1 MKNSVITGFSF
12 LLGIGIGAYVT
23 YMYVKDMYAEI
34 AQEEI
39 NSVKEAYIK
48 KAKNLQ
54 KDVITE
60 DEKKEKVDKVK
71 NKNKSDI
78 SEYAAKL
85 KESGYTNYS
94 EISQEDN
101 DMEVPYVIAPED
113 YGENDEYETISL
125 TYYSD
130 SVLTDEDDEVIINP
144 GELVGE
150 DFTSHFGDYEDD
162 SVFIRND
169 DRKIDF
175 EILMDYRTYQDVLKT
190 KPHLEG

>member
-12 LLGIGIGAYVT
+12 LLGMGIGAYVT

-48 KAKNLQ
+48 KTKNLQ
-54 KDVITE
+54 RDVITE
-60 DEKKEKVDKVK
+60 DEKKEKVDEAK
-71 NKNKSDI
+71 NKPDI

-85 KESGYTNYS
+85 KENGYTNYS

-101 DMEVPYVIAPED
+101 DVEVPYVIAPED

-130 SVLTDEDDEVIINP
+130 GVLTDEDDEVITNP
-144 GELVGE
+144 GELVGR
-150 DFTSHFGDYEDD
+150 DFASHFGDYEDD

-169 DRKIDF
+169 NRKIDF
-175 EILMDYRTYQDVLKT
+175 EILMDYRTYQDVLKA
-190 KPHLEG
+190 KPHLED

>member
-12 LLGIGIGAYVT
+12 LLGMGIGAYVT

-48 KAKNLQ
+48 KTKNLQ

-60 DEKKEKVDKVK
+60 DENKEKVDKAK
-71 NKNKSDI
+71 NKTDI
-78 SEYAAKL
+78 SEYAVKL

-101 DMEVPYVIAPED
+101 DVEVPYVIAPED

-130 SVLTDEDDEVIINP
+130 GVLTDEDDEVITNP
-144 GELVGE
+144 GELVGR
-150 DFTSHFGDYEDD
+150 DFASHFGDYEDD

-169 DRKIDF
+169 NRKIDF
-175 EILMDYRTYQDVLKT
+175 EILMDYRTYQDVLKA
-190 KPHLEG
+190 KPHLED

>member
-12 LLGIGIGAYVT
+12 LLGMGIGAYVT

-39 NSVKEAYIK
+39 NSVKEAYVE
-48 KAKNLQ
+48 KAKSIQ
-54 KDVITE
+54 KENITE
-60 DEKKEKVDKVK
+60 DEKKEKADKAK
-71 NKNKSDI
+71 NKPDI
-78 SEYAAKL
+78 SEYTVKL

-94 EISQEDN
+94 EMSQEDN
-101 DMEVPYVIAPED
+101 DVEAPYVIAPED

-130 SVLTDEDDEVIINP
+130 GVLTDEDDEVITNP
-144 GELVGE
+144 GELVGR
-150 DFTSHFGDYEDD
+150 DFASHFGDYEDD

-169 DRKIDF
+169 NRKIDF
-175 EILMDYRTYQDVLKT
+175 EILMDYRTYQDVLKA
-190 KPHLEG
+190 KPHLED

>member
-1 MKNSVITGFSF
+1 MKNNVITGFSF
-12 LLGIGIGAYVT
+12 LLGMGIGAYIT
-23 YMYVKDMYAEI
+23 YIYVKDMYAEI

-60 DEKKEKVDKVK
+60 DEKKEKVDKV
-71 NKNKSDI
+71 KNKSDI

-130 SVLTDEDDEVIINP
+130 GVLTDEDDKVITNP
-144 GELVGE
+144 GELVGR
-150 DFTSHFGDYEDD
+150 DFASHFGDYEDD

-175 EILMDYRTYQDVLKT
+175 EILMDYRTYQDVLKA
-190 KPHLEG
+190 KPHLED

>member
-12 LLGIGIGAYVT
+12 LLGMGIGAYVT

-48 KAKNLQ
+48 KTKNLQ

-60 DEKKEKVDKVK
+60 DENKEKVDKAK
-71 NKNKSDI
+71 NKPDI
-78 SEYAAKL
+78 SEYAVKL

-101 DMEVPYVIAPED
+101 DVEVPYVIAPED

-130 SVLTDEDDEVIINP
+130 GVLTDEDDEVITNP
-144 GELVGE
+144 GELVGR
-150 DFTSHFGDYEDD
+150 DFASHFGDYEDD

-175 EILMDYRTYQDVLKT
+175 EILMDYRTYQDVLKA
-190 KPHLEG
+190 KPHLED

>member
-12 LLGIGIGAYVT
+12 LLGMGIGAYIT
-23 YMYVKDMYAEI
+23 YIYVKDMYAEI

-48 KAKNLQ
+48 KTKNLQ

-101 DMEVPYVIAPED
+101 DVEVPYVIAPED

-130 SVLTDEDDEVIINP
+130 GVLTDEDDEVITNP
-144 GELVGE
+144 GELVGR
-150 DFTSHFGDYEDD
+150 DFASHFGDYEDD

-169 DRKIDF
+169 NRKIDF
-175 EILMDYRTYQDVLKT
+175 EILMDYRTYQDVLKA
-190 KPHLEG
+190 KPHLED

>member
-12 LLGIGIGAYVT
+12 LLGMGIGAYVT
-23 YMYVKDMYAEI
+23 YMYIKDMYAEI

-48 KAKNLQ
+48 KTKNLQ

-60 DEKKEKVDKVK
+60 DENKEKVDKAK
-71 NKNKSDI
+71 NKPDI
-78 SEYAAKL
+78 SEYAVKL

-101 DMEVPYVIAPED
+101 DVEVPYVIAPED

-130 SVLTDEDDEVIINP
+130 GVLTDEDDEVITNP
-144 GELVGE
+144 GELVGR
-150 DFTSHFGDYEDD
+150 DFASHFGDYEDD

-169 DRKIDF
+169 NRKIDF
-175 EILMDYRTYQDVLKT
+175 EILMDYRTYQDVLKA
-190 KPHLEG
+190 KPHLED

>member
-12 LLGIGIGAYVT
+12 LLGMGIGAYVT

-39 NSVKEAYIK
+39 NSVKEAYAE
-48 KAKNLQ
+48 KAKNL
-54 KDVITE
+54 KRDDITE
-60 DEKKEKVDKVK
+60 DEKKEKADKAK
-71 NKNKSDI
+71 NKPDI

-101 DMEVPYVIAPED
+101 DVEVPYVIAPED

-130 SVLTDEDDEVIINP
+130 GVLTDEDDEVITNP
-144 GELVGE
+144 GELVGK
-150 DFTSHFGDYEDD
+150 DFASHFGDYEDD

-169 DRKIDF
+169 ERKIDF
-175 EILMDYRTYQDVLKT
+175 EILMDYRTYQDVLKA
-190 KPHLEG
+190 KPHLED

>member
-12 LLGIGIGAYVT
+12 LLGMGIGAYVT

-60 DEKKEKVDKVK
+60 DEKKEKVDKAK
-71 NKNKSDI
+71 NKPDI

-85 KESGYTNYS
+85 KESGYINYS

-101 DMEVPYVIAPED
+101 DVEVPYVIAPED

-130 SVLTDEDDEVIINP
+130 GVLTDEDDEVITNP
-144 GELVGE
+144 GELVGR
-150 DFTSHFGDYEDD
+150 DFASHFGDYEDD

-169 DRKIDF
+169 NRKIDF
-175 EILMDYRTYQDVLKT
+175 EILMDYRTYQDVLKA
-190 KPHLEG
+190 KPHLED

>member
-12 LLGIGIGAYVT
+12 LLGVGIGAYIT

-39 NSVKEAYIK
+39 NSVKEAYAE
-48 KAKNLQ
+48 KAKNIQ
-54 KDVITE
+54 RDVIKE
-60 DEKKEKVDKVK
+60 DEKKEKADKAK
-71 NKNKSDI
+71 NKLDI
-78 SEYAAKL
+78 SEYAAKI

-94 EISQEDN
+94 ELSQEDN
-101 DMEVPYVIAPED
+101 DVEVPYVIAPED

-130 SVLTDEDDEVIINP
+130 GVLTDEDDKVITNP
-144 GELVGE
+144 GELVGK
-150 DFTSHFGDYEDD
+150 DFASHFGDFEDD

-169 DRKIDF
+169 ERKIDF
-175 EILMDYRTYQDVLKT
+175 EILMDYRTYQDVLKA
-190 KPHLEG
+190 KPHLED

>member
-12 LLGIGIGAYVT
+12 LLGMGIGAYVT

-60 DEKKEKVDKVK
+60 DEKKEKVDEAK
-71 NKNKSDI
+71 NKPDI

-85 KESGYTNYS
+85 KESGYINYS

-101 DMEVPYVIAPED
+101 DVEVPYVIAPED

-130 SVLTDEDDEVIINP
+130 GVLTDEDDEVITNP
-144 GELVGE
+144 GELVGR
-150 DFTSHFGDYEDD
+150 DFASHFGDYEDD

-169 DRKIDF
+169 NRKIDF
-175 EILMDYRTYQDVLKT
+175 EILMDYRTYQDVLKA
-190 KPHLEG
+190 KPHLED

>member
-12 LLGIGIGAYVT
+12 LLGMGIGAYVT

-48 KAKNLQ
+48 KTKNLQ

-60 DEKKEKVDKVK
+60 DENKEKVDKAK
-71 NKNKSDI
+71 NKPDI
-78 SEYAAKL
+78 SEYAVKL

-101 DMEVPYVIAPED
+101 DVEVPYVIAPED

-130 SVLTDEDDEVIINP
+130 GVLTDEDDEVITNP
-144 GELVGE
+144 GELVGR
-150 DFTSHFGDYEDD
+150 DFASHFGDYEDD

-169 DRKIDF
+169 NRKIDF
-175 EILMDYRTYQDVLKT
+175 EILMDYRTYQDVLKA
-190 KPHLEG
+190 KPHLED

>member
-1 MKNSVITGFSF
+1 MKNSIVTGFSF
-12 LLGIGIGAYVT
+12 LLGMGVGAYVT
-23 YMYVKDMYAEI
+23 YVYIKDMYAEI

-39 NSVKEAYIK
+39 NSVKEAYAE

-54 KDVITE
+54 RDVITE
-60 DEKKEKVDKVK
+60 DKKKEKVDEAK
-71 NKNKSDI
+71 NKPDI

-85 KESGYTNYS
+85 KENGYTNYS

-101 DMEVPYVIAPED
+101 DVEVPYVIAPED

-130 SVLTDEDDEVIINP
+130 GVLTDEDDEVITNP
-144 GELVGE
+144 GKLVGE
-150 DFTSHFGDYEDD
+150 DFVSHFGDYEDD

-175 EILMDYRTYQDVLKT
+175 EILMDYRTYQDVLKA
-190 KPHLEG
+190 KPHLED

>member
-12 LLGIGIGAYVT
+12 LLGMGIGAYIT
-23 YMYVKDMYAEI
+23 YIYVKDMYAEI

-101 DMEVPYVIAPED
+101 DVEVPYVIAPED

-130 SVLTDEDDEVIINP
+130 GVLTDEDDEVITNP

-150 DFTSHFGDYEDD
+150 DFASHFGDYEDD

-175 EILMDYRTYQDVLKT
+175 EILMDYRTYQDVLKA

>member
-12 LLGIGIGAYVT
+12 LLGMGIGAYVT

-60 DEKKEKVDKVK
+60 DEKKEKVDKAK
-71 NKNKSDI
+71 NKHDI
-78 SEYAAKL
+78 SEYTAKL

-101 DMEVPYVIAPED
+101 DVEVPYVIAPED

-130 SVLTDEDDEVIINP
+130 GVLTDEDDEVITNP
-144 GELVGE
+144 GELVGR
-150 DFTSHFGDYEDD
+150 DFASHFGDYEDD

-175 EILMDYRTYQDVLKT
+175 EILMDYRTYQDVLKA

>member
-39 NSVKEAYIK
+39 NSVKEAYAEK
-48 KAKNLQ
+48 TKNLQ
-54 KDVITE
+54 RDVITE
-60 DEKKEKVDKVK
+60 DEKKEKVDEAK
-71 NKNKSDI
+71 NKPDI

-85 KESGYTNYS
+85 KESGYINYS

-101 DMEVPYVIAPED
+101 DVEVPYVIAPED

-130 SVLTDEDDEVIINP
+130 GVLTDEDDEVITNP
-144 GELVGE
+144 GKLVGE
-150 DFTSHFGDYEDD
+150 DFVSHFGDYEDD

-175 EILMDYRTYQDVLKT
+175 EILMDYRTYQDVLKA
-190 KPHLEG
+190 KPHLED

>member
-12 LLGIGIGAYVT
+12 LLGMGIGAYIT
-23 YMYVKDMYAEI
+23 YIYVKDMYAEI

-54 KDVITE
+54 KDVNTE

-101 DMEVPYVIAPED
+101 DVEVPYVIAPED

-130 SVLTDEDDEVIINP
+130 GVLTDEDDEVITNP

-150 DFTSHFGDYEDD
+150 DFASHFGDYEDD

-175 EILMDYRTYQDVLKT
+175 EILMDYRTYQDVLKA
-190 KPHLEG
+190 KPHLED

>member
-12 LLGIGIGAYVT
+12 LLGMGIGAYFT

-48 KAKNLQ
+48 KTKNLQ

-101 DMEVPYVIAPED
+101 DVEVPYVIAPED

-130 SVLTDEDDEVIINP
+130 GVLTDEDDEVITNP
-144 GELVGE
+144 GELVGR
-150 DFTSHFGDYEDD
+150 DFASHFGDYEDD

-169 DRKIDF
+169 NRKIDF
-175 EILMDYRTYQDVLKT
+175 EILMDYRTYQDVLKA
-190 KPHLEG
+190 KPHLED

>member
-1 MKNSVITGFSF
+1 MKNSIVTGFSF
-12 LLGIGIGAYVT
+12 LLGMGIGAYVT
-23 YMYVKDMYAEI
+23 YVYIKDMYAEI

-39 NSVKEAYIK
+39 NSVKEAYAE

-54 KDVITE
+54 RDVITE
-60 DEKKEKVDKVK
+60 DKKKEKVDEAK
-71 NKNKSDI
+71 NKPDI

-85 KESGYTNYS
+85 KENGYTNYS

-101 DMEVPYVIAPED
+101 DVEVPYVIAPED

-130 SVLTDEDDEVIINP
+130 GVLTDEDDEVITNP
-144 GELVGE
+144 GKLVGE
-150 DFTSHFGDYEDD
+150 DFVSHFGDYEDD

-175 EILMDYRTYQDVLKT
+175 EILMDYRTYQDVLKA
-190 KPHLEG
+190 KPHLED

>member
-12 LLGIGIGAYVT
+12 LLGVGIGAYVT

-39 NSVKEAYIK
+39 NSVKEAYAE
-48 KAKNLQ
+48 KAKNIQ
-54 KDVITE
+54 RDVIKE
-60 DEKKEKVDKVK
+60 DEKKEKADKAK
-71 NKNKSDI
+71 NKLDI
-78 SEYAAKL
+78 SEYAAKI

-94 EISQEDN
+94 ELSQEDN
-101 DMEVPYVIAPED
+101 DVEVPYVIAPED

-130 SVLTDEDDEVIINP
+130 GVLTDEDDKVITNL
-144 GELVGE
+144 GELVGK
-150 DFTSHFGDYEDD
+150 DFASHFGDFEDD

-169 DRKIDF
+169 ERKIDF
-175 EILMDYRTYQDVLKT
+175 EILMDYRTYQDVLKA
-190 KPHLEG
+190 KPHLED

>member
-12 LLGIGIGAYVT
+12 LLGMGIGAYIT
-23 YMYVKDMYAEI
+23 YIYVKDMYAEI

-71 NKNKSDI
+71 NKSDI

-101 DMEVPYVIAPED
+101 DVEVPYVIAPED

-130 SVLTDEDDEVIINP
+130 GVLTDEDDEVITNP

-150 DFTSHFGDYEDD
+150 DFASHFGDYEDD

-175 EILMDYRTYQDVLKT
+175 EILMDYRTYQDVLKA

>member
-12 LLGIGIGAYVT
+12 LLGMGIGAYVT

-39 NSVKEAYIK
+39 NSVKEAYAE

-54 KDVITE
+54 TDVITE
-60 DEKKEKVDKVK
+60 DEKKEKADKA
-71 NKNKSDI
+71 KNKSDI
-78 SEYAAKL
+78 SEYTVKL

-94 EISQEDN
+94 EMSQEDN
-101 DMEVPYVIAPED
+101 DVEVPYVIAPED

-130 SVLTDEDDEVIINP
+130 GVLTDEDDEVIINP
-144 GELVGE
+144 GELVGR
-150 DFTSHFGDYEDD
+150 DFASHFGDYEDD

-169 DRKIDF
+169 NRKIDF
-175 EILMDYRTYQDVLKT
+175 EILMDYRTYQDVLKA
-190 KPHLEG
+190 KPHLED

>member
-1 MKNSVITGFSF
+1 MKNSIVTGFSF
-12 LLGIGIGAYVT
+12 LLGMGIGAYVT
-23 YMYVKDMYAEI
+23 YVYIKDMYAEI

-39 NSVKEAYIK
+39 NSVKEAYAE

-54 KDVITE
+54 RDVITE
-60 DEKKEKVDKVK
+60 DKKKEKVDEAK
-71 NKNKSDI
+71 NKPDI

-85 KESGYTNYS
+85 KENGYTNYS

-101 DMEVPYVIAPED
+101 DVEVPYVIAPED

-130 SVLTDEDDEVIINP
+130 GVLTDEDDEVITNP
-144 GELVGE
+144 DKLVGE
-150 DFTSHFGDYEDD
+150 DFVSHFGDYEDD

-175 EILMDYRTYQDVLKT
+175 EILMDYRTYQDVLKA
-190 KPHLEG
+190 KPHLED

>member
-12 LLGIGIGAYVT
+12 LLGMGIGAYIT
-23 YMYVKDMYAEI
+23 YIYVKDMYAEI

-48 KAKNLQ
+48 KTKNLQ

-101 DMEVPYVIAPED
+101 DVEVPYVIAPED

-130 SVLTDEDDEVIINP
+130 GVLTDEDDEVITNP

-150 DFTSHFGDYEDD
+150 DFVSHFGDYEDD

-175 EILMDYRTYQDVLKT
+175 EILMDYRTYQDVLKA
-190 KPHLEG
+190 KPHLED

>member
-12 LLGIGIGAYVT
+12 LLGMGIGAYVT

-39 NSVKEAYIK
+39 NSVKEAYVK
-48 KAKNLQ
+48 KAKNL
-54 KDVITE
+54 KRDDITE
-60 DEKKEKVDKVK
+60 DEKKEKADKAK
-71 NKNKSDI
+71 NKPDI

-101 DMEVPYVIAPED
+101 DVEVPYVIAPED

-130 SVLTDEDDEVIINP
+130 GVLTDEDDEVITNP
-144 GELVGE
+144 GELVGK
-150 DFTSHFGDYEDD
+150 DFASHFGDYEDD

-169 DRKIDF
+169 ERKIDF
-175 EILMDYRTYQDVLKT
+175 EILMDYRTYQDVLKA
-190 KPHLEG
+190 KPHLED

>member
-12 LLGIGIGAYVT
+12 LLGMGIGAYVT

-48 KAKNLQ
+48 KTKNLQ
-54 KDVITE
+54 RDVITE
-60 DEKKEKVDKVK
+60 DEKKEKVDEAK
-71 NKNKSDI
+71 NKPDI

-85 KESGYTNYS
+85 KENGYTNYS

-101 DMEVPYVIAPED
+101 DVEVPYVIAPED

-130 SVLTDEDDEVIINP
+130 GVLTDEDDEVITNP
-144 GELVGE
+144 GKLVGE
-150 DFTSHFGDYEDD
+150 DFVSHFGDYEDD

-175 EILMDYRTYQDVLKT
+175 EILMDYRTYQDVLKA
-190 KPHLEG
+190 KPHLED

>member
-12 LLGIGIGAYVT
+12 LLGMGIGAYVT

-39 NSVKEAYIK
+39 NSVKEAYAEK
-48 KAKNLQ
+48 TKNLQ
-54 KDVITE
+54 RDVITE
-60 DEKKEKVDKVK
+60 DEKKEKVDEAK
-71 NKNKSDI
+71 NKPDI

-85 KESGYTNYS
+85 KESGYINYS

-101 DMEVPYVIAPED
+101 DVEVPYVIAPED

-130 SVLTDEDDEVIINP
+130 GVLTDEDDEVITNP
-144 GELVGE
+144 GKLVGE
-150 DFTSHFGDYEDD
+150 DFVSHFGDYEDD

-175 EILMDYRTYQDVLKT
+175 EILMDYRTYQDVLKA
-190 KPHLEG
+190 KPHLED

>member
-12 LLGIGIGAYVT
+12 LLGMGIGAYVT

-39 NSVKEAYIK
+39 NSVKEAYAE
-48 KAKNLQ
+48 KAKNL
-54 KDVITE
+54 KRDDITE
-60 DEKKEKVDKVK
+60 DEKKEKEKADKAK
-71 NKNKSDI
+71 NKPDI

-101 DMEVPYVIAPED
+101 AVEVPYVIAPED

-130 SVLTDEDDEVIINP
+130 GVLTDEDDEVITNP
-144 GELVGE
+144 GELVGK
-150 DFTSHFGDYEDD
+150 DFASHFGDYEDD

-175 EILMDYRTYQDVLKT
+175 EILMDYRTYQDVLKA
-190 KPHLEG
+190 KPHLED

>member
-12 LLGIGIGAYVT
+12 LLGMGIGSYVT

-39 NSVKEAYIK
+39 NSVKEAYAE

-54 KDVITE
+54 RDVITE
-60 DEKKEKVDKVK
+60 DEKKEKVDEAK
-71 NKNKSDI
+71 NKPDI

-85 KESGYTNYS
+85 KESGYINYS

-101 DMEVPYVIAPED
+101 DVEVPYVIAPED

-130 SVLTDEDDEVIINP
+130 GVLTDEDDEVITNP
-144 GELVGE
+144 GKLVGE
-150 DFTSHFGDYEDD
+150 DFVSHFGDYEDD

-169 DRKIDF
+169 NRKIDF
-175 EILMDYRTYQDVLKT
+175 EILMDYRTYQDVLKA
-190 KPHLEG
+190 KPHLED

>member
-1 MKNSVITGFSF
+1 MRNSVITGFSF
-12 LLGIGIGAYVT
+12 LLGMGIGAYVT

-48 KAKNLQ
+48 KTKNLQ
-54 KDVITE
+54 RDVITE
-60 DEKKEKVDKVK
+60 DEKKEKVDEAK
-71 NKNKSDI
+71 NKPDI

-85 KESGYTNYS
+85 KENGYTNYS

-101 DMEVPYVIAPED
+101 DVEVPYVIAPED

-130 SVLTDEDDEVIINP
+130 GVLTDEDDEVITNP
-144 GELVGE
+144 GKLVGE
-150 DFTSHFGDYEDD
+150 DFVSHFGDYEDD

-175 EILMDYRTYQDVLKT
+175 EILMDYRTYQDVLKA
-190 KPHLEG
+190 KPHLED

>member
-12 LLGIGIGAYVT
+12 LLGMGIGAYVT

-48 KAKNLQ
+48 KAKNLK

-60 DEKKEKVDKVK
+60 DEKKEKVDKAK
-71 NKNKSDI
+71 NKPDI

-85 KESGYTNYS
+85 KENGYTNYS

-101 DMEVPYVIAPED
+101 DVEVPYVIAPED

-130 SVLTDEDDEVIINP
+130 GVLTDEDDEVITNP
-144 GELVGE
+144 GKLVGE
-150 DFTSHFGDYEDD
+150 DFVSHFGDYEDD

-175 EILMDYRTYQDVLKT
+175 EILMDYRTYQDVLKV
-190 KPHLEG
+190 KPHLED

>member
-12 LLGIGIGAYVT
+12 LLGMGIGAYVT

-48 KAKNLQ
+48 KTKNLQ

-60 DEKKEKVDKVK
+60 DEKKEKVDKAK
-71 NKNKSDI
+71 NNPDI
-78 SEYAAKL
+78 SEYAVKL

-101 DMEVPYVIAPED
+101 DVEVPYVIAPED

-130 SVLTDEDDEVIINP
+130 GVLTDEDDEVITNP
-144 GELVGE
+144 GELVGR
-150 DFTSHFGDYEDD
+150 DFASHFGDYEDD

-169 DRKIDF
+169 NRKIDF
-175 EILMDYRTYQDVLKT
+175 EILMDYRTYQDVLKA
-190 KPHLEG
+190 KPHLED